1 MLKENW
7 RTISRIERVGDFLI
21 IIASFF
27 IAYHGRE
34 SLLFWNSLFGFGIP
48 FEGEHLAPMKDYAFI
63 LVLALMLYGFL
74 LQILG
79 AYTSMRFRTSLEL
92 FGISLVSSI
101 LVFFGLAAT
110 LFLLKLDL
118 SRSFILLFCTLVGM
132 SLAAQRAVVLEIL
145 RYWRKR
151 GMNFRSVIIA
161 GLGEQAIQLAHE
173 ISNRPELGVRIR
185 GFADLE
191 DDIARSTARAQF
203 FKDALTASGYKT
215 TVGRIL
221 QGSDAVKKALKDY
234 AIDEVIFTDLL
245 RVMNE
250 VRDLIDICAEQGIR
264 TTIAADLF
272 SVGIA
277 KSRLSYFGSM
287 PLIHFETPPGDR
299 WELSLKRGLDVCFS
313 LILMVLLAPI
323 FLVIALA
330 VRFSSRGPIF
340 FIQRRVGRSG
350 RFFNLYKFR
359 SMVED
364 AESQLAGLQHQNEM
378 EGPVFKIA
386 ADPRITKFGQLLR
399 RYSLDELPQLFNVL
413 KGDMSLVGPRPP
425 VPGEVNLYERRD
437 RRRLSMRPG
446 LTCTWQVN
454 GRNTITD
461 FEDWVKM
468 DLAYIDNWSLALD
481 FALLLKTI
489 PAVLSGHGAR

>member
-1 MLKENW
+1 
-7 RTISRIERVGDFLI
+7 
-21 IIASFF
+21 
-27 IAYHGRE
+27 
-34 SLLFWNSLFGFGIP
+34 
-48 FEGEHLAPMKDYAFI
+48 
-63 LVLALMLYGFL
+63 
-74 LQILG
+74 
-79 AYTSMRFRTSLEL
+79 
-92 FGISLVSSI
+92 
-101 LVFFGLAAT
+101 
-110 LFLLKLDL
+110 
-118 SRSFILLFCTLVGM
+118 
-132 SLAAQRAVVLEIL
+132 
-145 RYWRKR
+145 
-151 GMNFRSVIIA
+151 MNFRSVIIA

-340 FIQRRVGRSG
+340 FVQRRVGRSG

-386 ADPRITKFGQLLR
+386 ADPRITKFGQVLR